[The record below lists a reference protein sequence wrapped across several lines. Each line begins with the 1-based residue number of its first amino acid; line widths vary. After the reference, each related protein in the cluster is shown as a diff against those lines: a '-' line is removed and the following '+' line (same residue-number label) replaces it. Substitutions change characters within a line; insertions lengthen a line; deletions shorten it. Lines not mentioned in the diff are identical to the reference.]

1 MRDKTGLINRLAH
14 KMPFYYGW
22 VILFAA
28 GDAMFVRNAAASLT
42 LAVFIFPISDD
53 LGWSR
58 TLIAGA
64 ASLGGLVAALTS
76 PVVGWASD
84 KYGVRLILAI
94 SVLVMGISTFSLAW
108 ATVPIAFYLA
118 FGMGRV
124 LFSSSF
130 QIGPSVVVSRWFVR
144 RRGRAT
150 GMLFLAHSMGMVL
163 FPLIAGMV
171 IHYWGWQAAWMV
183 LGAIVWVAALGP
195 VSLLIRQSPEAMGL
209 APDLPQ
215 GRPEDESGPAQ
226 APPEEPDWTLRDA
239 RRTPTLW
246 LLALATGILFL
257 MQAGTNTHQ
266 GAYFIDQ
273 ELGVAISALSISFNA
288 AFTGIGSLIWGWLVE
303 RVSVRYCYAA
313 VAVVMVV
320 ALFLFPSV
328 NTVWQALLVA
338 SLFGVSVG
346 GILVVPAVAYA
357 NYFGRRSIGVIR
369 GVTEPFVS
377 LGQAIGAVF
386 SGLVFDITGSYHFA
400 FITLAVFGI
409 AAIGLILLTKPP
421 HLAAKAPAH

>member
-1 MRDKTGLINRLAH
+1 
-14 KMPFYYGW
+14 
-22 VILFAA
+22 
-28 GDAMFVRNAAASLT
+28 
-42 LAVFIFPISDD
+42 
-53 LGWSR
+53 
-58 TLIAGA
+58 
-64 ASLGGLVAALTS
+64 
-76 PVVGWASD
+76 
-84 KYGVRLILAI
+84 
-94 SVLVMGISTFSLAW
+94 
-108 ATVPIAFYLA
+108 
-118 FGMGRV
+118 
-124 LFSSSF
+124 
-130 QIGPSVVVSRWFVR
+130 
-144 RRGRAT
+144 
-150 GMLFLAHSMGMVL
+150 
-163 FPLIAGMV
+163 
-171 IHYWGWQAAWMV
+171 
-183 LGAIVWVAALGP
+183 

-215 GRPEDESGPAQ
+215 GRAEDNSSPEQAQ
-226 APPEEPDWTLRDA
+226 PEEPDWTLRDA

-328 NTVWQALLVA
+328 DTVWQALLVA

-400 FITLAVFGI
+400 FLTLAVFGI

-421 HLAAKAPAH
+421 RLTAKTPAL

>member
-1 MRDKTGLINRLAH
+1 
-14 KMPFYYGW
+14 
-22 VILFAA
+22 
-28 GDAMFVRNAAASLT
+28 
-42 LAVFIFPISDD
+42 
-53 LGWSR
+53 
-58 TLIAGA
+58 
-64 ASLGGLVAALTS
+64 
-76 PVVGWASD
+76 
-84 KYGVRLILAI
+84 
-94 SVLVMGISTFSLAW
+94 
-108 ATVPIAFYLA
+108 
-118 FGMGRV
+118 
-124 LFSSSF
+124 
-130 QIGPSVVVSRWFVR
+130 
-144 RRGRAT
+144 
-150 GMLFLAHSMGMVL
+150 MLFRS
-163 FPLIAGMV
+163 
-171 IHYWGWQAAWMV
+171 
-183 LGAIVWVAALGP
+183 
-195 VSLLIRQSPEAMGL
+195 
-209 APDLPQ
+209 
-215 GRPEDESGPAQ
+215 
-226 APPEEPDWTLRDA
+226 
-239 RRTPTLW
+239 
-246 LLALATGILFL
+246 
-257 MQAGTNTHQ
+257 THQ

-409 AAIGLILLTKPP
+409 AAIGLSLMTEPP
-421 HLAAKAPAH
+421 HLAAKAPAR

>member
-76 PVVGWASD
+76 PIVGWASD

-369 GVTEPFVS
+369 GVTEPLVS

-421 HLAAKAPAH
+421 HLAAKAPAR

>member
-377 LGQAIGAVF
+377 LGQAIGVVF

-421 HLAAKAPAH
+421 HLAAKAPAR

>member
-150 GMLFLAHSMGMVL
+150 GMLFLAHSMGIVL

-369 GVTEPFVS
+369 GVTEPLVS

-421 HLAAKAPAH
+421 HLAAKAPAR

>member
-1 MRDKTGLINRLAH
+1 MRGKTGLINRLAH

-338 SLFGVSVG
+338 SLFGLSVG

-421 HLAAKAPAH
+421 HLAAKAPAR

>member
-150 GMLFLAHSMGMVL
+150 GMLFLAHSMGIVL

-421 HLAAKAPAH
+421 HLAAKAPAR

>member
-338 SLFGVSVG
+338 SLFGLSVG

-421 HLAAKAPAH
+421 HLAAKAPAR

>member
-1 MRDKTGLINRLAH
+1 MINRLAH

-357 NYFGRRSIGVIR
+357 N
-369 GVTEPFVS
+369 
-377 LGQAIGAVF
+377 
-386 SGLVFDITGSYHFA
+386 
-400 FITLAVFGI
+400 
-409 AAIGLILLTKPP
+409 
-421 HLAAKAPAH
+421 

>member
-64 ASLGGLVAALTS
+64 ASLGGLVAAVTS

-421 HLAAKAPAH
+421 HLAAKAPAR

>member
-1 MRDKTGLINRLAH
+1 LINRLAP
-14 KMPFYYGW
+14 KLPFYYGW

-64 ASLGGLVAALTS
+64 ASLGGLVAAVAS
-76 PVVGWASD
+76 PIVGWVSD
-84 KYGVRLILAI
+84 RYGVRVILTV
-94 SVLVMGISTFSLAW
+94 SVLALGISTFSLAW
-108 ATVPIAFYLA
+108 ATVPIVFYLA
-118 FGMGRV
+118 FGMSRV
-124 LFSSSF
+124 LFSSSL
-130 QIGPSVVVSRWFVR
+130 QIGPSVVISRWFVR

-150 GMLFLAHSMGMVL
+150 GILFLSHSLGMIL
-163 FPLIAGMV
+163 FPLLAGLV
-171 IHYWGWQAAWMV
+171 ITYWGWQAAWMV
-183 LGAIVWVAALGP
+183 LGVIVWVAALGP
-195 VSLLIRQSPEAMGL
+195 VALFIRQSPEAMGL
-209 APDLPQ
+209 APDILQ
-215 GRPEDESGPAQ
+215 ASGDKESRQ
-226 APPEEPDWTLRDA
+226 VTAPIEEPNWTLREA

-246 LLALATGILFL
+246 LLAVATGMLFL

-273 ELGVAISALSISFNA
+273 GLGVAISALSISFNA
-288 AFTGIGSLIWGWLVE
+288 AFTGIGSLAWGWLVE
-303 RVSVRYCYAA
+303 RVPVRYCYAA
-313 VAVVMVV
+313 VALVMVV
-320 ALFLFPSV
+320 SLFIFPSV
-328 NTVWQALLVA
+328 TTVWQALLAA

-377 LGQAIGAVF
+377 LGQAIGAIF
-386 SGLVFDITGSYHFA
+386 SGLVFDISGSYHFA
-400 FITLAVFGI
+400 FITLGLVGI
-409 AAIGLILLTKPP
+409 ATIGLILLTKPP
-421 HLAAKAPAH
+421 QLRATPTSA

>member
-1 MRDKTGLINRLAH
+1 LINRLAH

-64 ASLGGLVAALTS
+64 ASLGGLVAAVTS

-94 SVLVMGISTFSLAW
+94 SVLAMGISTFSLAW

-215 GRPEDESGPAQ
+215 GRPEDEPGTVPA
-226 APPEEPDWTLRDA
+226 PSEEPDWTLRDA

-246 LLALATGILFL
+246 LMALATGILFL

-273 ELGVAISALSISFNA
+273 DLGGAISALSISFNA

-338 SLFGVSVG
+338 SLFGLSVG

-377 LGQAIGAVF
+377 LGQAIGVVF

-400 FITLAVFGI
+400 FITLAVIGI

-421 HLAAKAPAH
+421 HLAAKAPAR

>member
-1 MRDKTGLINRLAH
+1 LRDKTGLINRLAH

-421 HLAAKAPAH
+421 HLAAKAPAR

>member
-1 MRDKTGLINRLAH
+1 MRGKTGLINRLAH

-421 HLAAKAPAH
+421 HLAAKAPAR

>member
-369 GVTEPFVS
+369 GVTEPLVS

-421 HLAAKAPAH
+421 HLAAKAPAR

>member
-1 MRDKTGLINRLAH
+1 LINRLAH

-64 ASLGGLVAALTS
+64 ASLGGLVAAVTS

-94 SVLVMGISTFSLAW
+94 SVLAMGISTFSLAW

-183 LGAIVWVAALGP
+183 LGAIVWVGALGP
-195 VSLLIRQSPEAMGL
+195 VSLLIRQWRW
-209 APDLPQ
+209 D
-215 GRPEDESGPAQ
+215 
-226 APPEEPDWTLRDA
+226 
-239 RRTPTLW
+239 
-246 LLALATGILFL
+246 
-257 MQAGTNTHQ
+257 
-266 GAYFIDQ
+266 
-273 ELGVAISALSISFNA
+273 
-288 AFTGIGSLIWGWLVE
+288 
-303 RVSVRYCYAA
+303 
-313 VAVVMVV
+313 
-320 ALFLFPSV
+320 
-328 NTVWQALLVA
+328 
-338 SLFGVSVG
+338 
-346 GILVVPAVAYA
+346 
-357 NYFGRRSIGVIR
+357 
-369 GVTEPFVS
+369 
-377 LGQAIGAVF
+377 
-386 SGLVFDITGSYHFA
+386 
-400 FITLAVFGI
+400 
-409 AAIGLILLTKPP
+409 
-421 HLAAKAPAH
+421 

>member
-1 MRDKTGLINRLAH
+1 MRGKTGLINRLAH

-369 GVTEPFVS
+369 GVTEPLVS

-421 HLAAKAPAH
+421 HLAAKAPAR